1 MTPDPVSPAVV
12 HLNLVVSWCI
22 NLVMKEQESI
32 YRQLSGLSKIRK
44 DNPPPPPDPP
54 PKKVEPDEM
63 TIFYDAMKDVR
74 EIARR
79 KDRVAP
85 KTDKNHA
92 FPQDGLDT
100 ARLLKDAIDDHRSFP
115 VANLP
120 EYMEG
125 HVEGINPLTM
135 EKLRNGEF
143 SVQKTLDLHG
153 YTVPDGYLLF
163 QDFLKEAILSGLNCV
178 KVIHGRGLKSK
189 DGPVLK
195 EKLKE
200 WIIKAM
206 HRKWIVA
213 FSSSRMCE
221 GGPGATSILLRRKPE
236 KKKMRITG

>member
-1 MTPDPVSPAVV
+1 
-12 HLNLVVSWCI
+12 
-22 NLVMKEQESI
+22 MKEQESI
-32 YRQLSGLSKIRK
+32 YRLLSGLSKIRK
-44 DNPPPPPDPP
+44 DDPPPPPDPP

-63 TIFYDAMKDVR
+63 TIFYDAMKDVT
-74 EIARR
+74 EIAGK

-85 KTDKNHA
+85 RAEKYHP
-92 FPQDGLDT
+92 FLRDGSDT
-100 ARLLKDAIDDHRSFP
+100 AKLLKDAIDDLHSFP
-115 VANLP
+115 VTNLP

-153 YTVPDGYLLF
+153 YIVPDAYLLF
-163 QDFLKEAILSGLNCV
+163 HDFLKEAILSGLNCV

-200 WIIKAM
+200 WIVKAM

-221 GGPGATSILLRRKPE
+221 GGPGATNILLRRRPE
-236 KKKMRITG
+236 KRKMRITG